1 MEKLDKV
8 GFDNTQKCNL
18 IEMWVYL
25 SRVVDKARKL
35 VGEMKKRYEFSKE
48 EEGLGQKSPPSHL

>member
-35 VGEMKKRYEFSKE
+35 GEMKKRYEFSKE
-48 EEGLGQKSPPSHL
+48 EEGLGQKSPPSYL

>member
-35 VGEMKKRYEFSKE
+35 GEMKKR
-48 EEGLGQKSPPSHL
+48 